1 MQSLTEYMKKELVFY
16 IKQERDKGV
25 PLSQIK
31 KSLLSGGHHTN
42 LVKEAMRSLKKH
54 NYNLV
59 KALNEPIKSSLDK
72 ELYFNIMNSLVKYV
86 EYQLAAGKTEKDI
99 RKILSDYGH
108 SKDVIEKAMKGMK
121 TEEVKIKPYTK
132 YIDICFT
139 ALFFIMIFVVSGL
152 AKEPIEIVALGFS
165 PTILTII
172 MLNASITN
180 KNLRKYFWV
189 YAVAF
194 SFLFLIIGM
203 TTLVEL
209 NMEFFRLMVLNIILS
224 FFYTYIKSARTVN
237 VEEYLEKL
245 QESVS
250 TDSDTEMDKE
260 EKKRDNKSKSNKSG
274 KKESK
279 KDKK

>member
-1 MQSLTEYMKKELVFY
+1 MKKELVFY

-31 KSLLSGGHHTN
+31 KSLLAGGHHTN
-42 LVKEAMRSLKKH
+42 LVKEAMRSLKK
-54 NYNLV
+54 NKYNLV

-72 ELYFNIMNSLVKYV
+72 ELYFNIMNSLIKYV

-108 SKDVIEKAMKGMK
+108 SKEVIDKAMKGMQA
-121 TEEVKIKPYTK
+121 EEVKIKPYTK
-132 YIDICFT
+132 YIDIGFT
-139 ALFFIMIFVVSGL
+139 ALFFIMIFLVSGL

-180 KNLRKYFWV
+180 KSLRKYFWI
-189 YAVAF
+189 YAVSF
-194 SFLFLIIGM
+194 SFIFLIIGI
-203 TTLVEL
+203 TSLAEL
-209 NMEFFRLMVLNIILS
+209 NMEFFRLMVLNVILS
-224 FFYTYIKSARTVN
+224 LIYTYIKSARTVN

-250 TDSDTEMDKE
+250 TDSDKEMDKDE
-260 EKKRDNKSKSNKSG
+260 DKRKNKSHKNEKKEN
-274 KKESK
+274 K